1 MQTATDINTL
11 SADAL
16 QAVFRKVSFRVAL
29 PLILLYFVA
38 FLDRVNIG
46 FASLAMNRDL
56 GINDA
61 TYGLAAGIFFL
72 GYLLFAVPSNY
83 ALVRVGALR
92 WVSLLMVAWGLVS
105 GGMAFVHGAGMY
117 LLLRFLLGAAEAGF
131 FPGIVYYLTGWLP
144 PSARAGILALFYLAI
159 PLSSVIG
166 SPISAALMR
175 LNGWHGLAGW
185 QWLFLL
191 EALPAV
197 MLGCAVPWMLHA
209 NVETAPWLS
218 PSEKRVLG
226 TAMQDEAYG
235 PSMSAD
241 NRSEQPVTADLLAF
255 AAAYFMLMIGLYE
268 LGFWTPRLLA
278 SHGVGLRTLGWVNAV
293 PYALSGVAMLLWS
306 RWSDLRHERR
316 WTLFASFSAAAVGF
330 TLTALA
336 PSAFAATIALS
347 LAAFGVFASMPVF
360 WAACSQ
366 RMAAGAAAVGIAAIN
381 SVGNVGGFLGPYATG
396 WLLGHTHSYAAGLF
410 ASALALLLGACII
423 LFALRQQE
431 SRAA

>member
-1 MQTATDINTL
+1 MEMNTL

-16 QAVFRKVSFRVAL
+16 QAVFRKVSFRVAP

-46 FASLAMNRDL
+46 FASLAMNHDL

-92 WVSLLMVAWGLVS
+92 WVSLLMIAWGLVS
-105 GGMAFVHGAGMY
+105 GGMAFVHGAHMY
-117 LLLRFLLGAAEAGF
+117 LVLRFLLGAAEAGF

-175 LNGWHGLAGW
+175 MNGWHGLAGW

-197 MLGCAVPWMLHA
+197 LLGCAVPWMLHA
-209 NVETAPWLS
+209 DVEGATWLS
-218 PSEKRVLG
+218 LEEKQALRAAMHAESSRA
-226 TAMQDEAYG
+226 TAY
-235 PSMSAD
+235 PAD
-241 NRSEQPVTADLLAF
+241 GARRPVASHLPAF

-278 SHGVGLRTLGWVNAV
+278 SHGVGLRSLGWVNAI
-293 PYALSGVAMLLWS
+293 PYAVSGFAMLLWS

-330 TLTALA
+330 ALTAVA
-336 PSAFAATIALS
+336 PTSFAATMALS

-366 RMAAGAAAVGIAAIN
+366 RMATGTAAVGIAAIN

-396 WLLGHTHSYAAGLF
+396 WMLGHTHGYAAGLF
-410 ASALALLLGACII
+410 ASALALLLGACVI
-423 LFALRQQE
+423 LFALRQ
-431 SRAA
+431 SGRTT

>member
-1 MQTATDINTL
+1 MQTVTDLDTF

-16 QAVFRKVSFRVAL
+16 QRIFRKVSLRVAP
-29 PLILLYFVA
+29 PLILLYLVA
-38 FLDRVNIG
+38 FLDRVNVG

-56 GINDA
+56 GIDEA

-83 ALVRVGALR
+83 ALMRVGALR
-92 WVSLLMVAWGLVS
+92 WISLLMIAWGLVS

-117 LLLRFLLGAAEAGF
+117 LVLRFLLGAAEAGF

-175 LNGWHGLAGW
+175 MDGWHGLAGW
-185 QWLFLL
+185 QWLFVL

-197 MLGCAVPWMLHA
+197 ALGCAVPWMLHSS
-209 NVETAPWLS
+209 VITAPWLS
-218 PSEKRVLG
+218 PGEKLALG
-226 TAMQDEAYG
+226 TAMQEEADQG
-235 PSMSAD
+235 SVIGES
-241 NRSEQPVTADLLAF
+241 RSKWPATADLITF

-278 SHGVGLRTLGWVNAV
+278 SHGVELRALGWVNAV
-293 PYALSGVAMLLWS
+293 PYALSGIAMLLWS
-306 RWSDLRHERR
+306 RRSDLRHERR
-316 WTLFASFSAAAVGF
+316 WTLFASFCTAAAGF
-330 TLTALA
+330 ALTAVA
-336 PSAFAATIALS
+336 STAFAATLALS

-366 RMAAGAAAVGIAAIN
+366 RMAAGAAALGIAAIN

-410 ASALALLLGACII
+410 ASAFALLLGACII
-423 LFALRQQE
+423 LFSLRPQRSHE
-431 SRAA
+431 V